1 MGRNRQHR
9 LQESATAENFQAE
22 LDEGSKSLSLSKGS
36 TAPLGV
42 QRRRELRPEYIQAE
56 RMRQLQ
62 QESSGGPEEP
72 VPDGLVD
79 AAQTGL
85 NYISG
90 RSDAL
95 QSLYRKRG
103 IYPNKQEKSQQLLL
117 RRAPLYQQ
125 ALQASGSDYK
135 TLPASSSLKP
145 GCRDGLLPSI
155 SMGQ

>member
-1 MGRNRQHR
+1 MGRNRQRR

-22 LDEGSKSLSLSKGS
+22 LNDGSKSLSLSKGS

-62 QESSGGPEEP
+62 QKSPGGQAEP
-72 VPDGLVD
+72 VPDGPAE

-85 NYISG
+85 NYTSG

-103 IYPNKQEKSQQLLL
+103 IYPNK
-117 RRAPLYQQ
+117 
-125 ALQASGSDYK
+125 
-135 TLPASSSLKP
+135 
-145 GCRDGLLPSI
+145 
-155 SMGQ
+155 